1 LKAAPSSLCVVK
13 LRVQLHSQGQ
23 VLLKCYDD
31 DDDDDEGVANK
42 ATIMAATTE
51 PSWQGVLDNLT
62 QKANKDGL
70 LRSLKTVKSIEAKV
84 AKVIDSITIR

>member
-23 VLLKCYDD
+23 VLLKCYD